1 MNLKQRNCFRPK
13 KEKKNKTKAIS
24 VILVESSDSFSF
36 IPKIIGVDFYLRIAA
51 ENNSNYNNKRILGIP
66 AQESRWMK
74 QMNLAFHFLGHYTTI
89 IIIDTTQISNYRVNK
104 KLELK
109 KNNEIYGAKSLK
121 KKRKKKKNCQ

>member
-89 IIIDTTQISNYRVNK
+89 IIIDTTQIWRKWSEPYRSFPC
-104 KLELK
+104 LTRYDDLLLK
-109 KNNEIYGAKSLK
+109 IL
-121 KKRKKKKNCQ
+121 Q